1 VAGVVQF
8 ACSFQAVAEWHLVVV
23 VDNHIVVAPL
33 ASDAAVE
40 VHIEGVALAVVES
53 TAWADES
60 STLLAVVWHHT
71 DNYNILA
78 ELEDRLAVMVAVA
91 HQKQLD

>member
-1 VAGVVQF
+1 MVQF
-8 ACSFQAVAEWHLVVV
+8 ACSFQAVAEWHLMVV

-53 TAWADES
+53 TAWADE
-60 STLLAVVWHHT
+60 LAAVWHHT

-78 ELEDRLAVMVAVA
+78 ELEDSLAVMVAVA